1 MLRLTEIRLPLTH
14 PADHLKAAILKRL
27 GIAASELLAFSIF
40 RRGHDARKK
49 NAIMLVYTVD
59 VEVRNEAALLAQN
72 IPHVGPAPD
81 MRYRVVAQ
89 APLDLQ
95 ERPVVIGSGPCG

>member
-27 GIAASELLAFSIF
+27 GIAASELLDFSIF

-49 NAIMLVYTVD
+49 NAIMLV
-59 VEVRNEAALLAQN
+59 
-72 IPHVGPAPD
+72 
-81 MRYRVVAQ
+81 
-89 APLDLQ
+89 
-95 ERPVVIGSGPCG
+95 